1 MEHRF
6 GTVALIGKPNVGK
19 STLVNA
25 MVGQKVA
32 IVSDKKQ
39 TTRRRLRGIATA
51 PDHQIVFVDTPGVH
65 EPHTRLG
72 KAMVESARSALADV
86 DLVLYVANGA
96 ARPDEDER
104 RIAKMV
110 TDSGFGK
117 GKGRLILCLNKMDL
131 LKPEHVLPNVEAYT
145 NLLGVTQDDAMLT
158 TATRGHNLDKLVAMI
173 VERIPEG
180 PPAYPEDE
188 FTDQSSRFLVAE
200 LVRERVL
207 TKTRQEVP
215 HATGVVVD
223 AWEEDETGRL
233 RIAAALIVERP
244 GQKAILIG
252 EKGRF
257 VREVGTEA
265 RQEIEETL
273 GCPVHLELYVKVRE
287 GWRENTTT
295 LREMEYVE

>member
-1 MEHRF
+1 MTHRF

-72 KAMVESARSALADV
+72 KAMVESARSALTDV

-96 ARPDEDER
+96 ARPDEDEK

-110 TDSGFGK
+110 ADSGFGG
-117 GKGRLILCLNKMDL
+117 GKGRLVLCLNKMDL
-131 LKPEHVLPNVEAYT
+131 LKPEHVLPNVEAYAR
-145 NLLGVTQDDAMLT
+145 LLGVTQDDTMLT
-158 TATRGHNLDKLVAMI
+158 TATKGHNLDKLVSMI
-173 VERIPEG
+173 VERLPEG

-188 FTDQSSRFLVAE
+188 FTDQSSRFMVAE
-200 LVRERVL
+200 LVRERIL
-207 TKTRQEVP
+207 LKTRQEVP
-215 HATGVVVD
+215 HATGVVVES
-223 AWEEDETGRL
+223 WEEDDSGRL
-233 RIAAALIVERP
+233 RIAATIVVERS

-257 VREVGTEA
+257 VHDVGTES
-265 RQEIEETL
+265 RREIEETL
-273 GCPVHLELYVKVRE
+273 GRPVHLDLYVKVRE
-287 GWRENTTT
+287 DWRENPTT

>member
-1 MEHRF
+1 MSHRF

-51 PDHQIVFVDTPGVH
+51 PDYQIVFVDTPGVH

-72 KAMVESARSALADV
+72 KAMVESARSALTDV
-86 DLVLYVANGA
+86 ELVLYVANGA
-96 ARPDEDER
+96 AKPDEDER

-110 TDSGFGK
+110 ADSGFGR
-117 GKGRLILCLNKMDL
+117 GQGRLILCLNKMDL
-131 LKPEHVLPNVEAYT
+131 LRPEHVLPHVEAYAS
-145 NLLGVTQDDAMLT
+145 LLGITQDDLMLT
-158 TATRGHNLDKLVAMI
+158 TATKGHNLDKLVSLI
-173 VERIPEG
+173 VAKLPEG

-200 LVRERVL
+200 LVRERIL
-207 TKTRQEVP
+207 AKTRQEVP

-223 AWEEDETGRL
+223 AWEEDEAGRL
-233 RIAAALIVERP
+233 RIAATVIVERP

-257 VREVGTEA
+257 VRDVGTDA
-265 RQEIEETL
+265 RHEIEETL
-273 GCPVHLELYVKVRE
+273 GRPVHLELYVKVRE
-287 GWRENTTT
+287 DWRENTST